1 MRNEN
6 RVKERGKGKK
16 RKEKREVVRE
26 TMRKER
32 WRGEGGTERER
43 EKWGPGPRDVKA
55 LRK

>member
-32 WRGEGGTERER
+32 WRGEGGERER
-43 EKWGPGPRDVKA
+43 EVGGWA
-55 LRK
+55 